1 MTGLRCQIDFYV
13 PDAEANGRR
22 PAPSAVVVANLTS
35 PASQSVTAKN
45 ATEPADAVVM
55 FVAVLARSGVVRCW
69 TMPTDL
75 EELLIKARTNTVFSA
90 IRKASLFL
98 QAIVSASAAN
108 GGWYRR
114 IEPK

>member
-1 MTGLRCQIDFYV
+1 
-13 PDAEANGRR
+13 
-22 PAPSAVVVANLTS
+22 
-35 PASQSVTAKN
+35 
-45 ATEPADAVVM
+45 
-55 FVAVLARSGVVRCW
+55 
-69 TMPTDL
+69 MPTDL